1 MTWNFYTAFAV
12 VMVIMALGEAV
23 SKKSKGRIPSLLIVA
38 ICFLTGYWT
47 IFPKDILNISMV
59 MSVRTITMS
68 VILLQVGAMF
78 SLSELKKEWR
88 AVIITLLSV
97 AGVMVFA
104 GIAGALF
111 FDINT
116 ALVAIPPLTGG
127 GIATIIMSDAAAA
140 AGLTELAMLAS
151 IIYIMQGFVGFPL
164 TSFMLRRAGRKLLE
178 GFRSGTVAITE
189 SKEEKT
195 LKTEKKAGKT
205 LNDMV
210 PEKYKVPS
218 YYLAK
223 LAVLAIVAVLLE
235 SITGLNVS
243 LTMII
248 VGVLAAHF
256 GILEKDPLKKGNS
269 FGILML
275 CLTASFM
282 RYFADASP
290 EQVFSLIL
298 PVVTFLAAATLGI
311 ALFTIPL
318 GKKFG
323 YPLELSIAIGL
334 NCFLGFPYNF
344 VITNEVIASLA
355 QNQEESDY
363 LDGILMP
370 KMIIGSIVAVSM
382 VSAVIASVLVPFLAA

>member
-12 VMVIMALGEAV
+12 VMVVMALGEAV

-78 SLSELKKEWR
+78 SLNELKKEWR

-97 AGVMVFA
+97 AGVIVFA

-111 FDINT
+111 FDVNT

-140 AGLTELAMLAS
+140 QGLTELAMLSS

-164 TSFMLRRAGRKLLE
+164 TSYMLRRAGRKLLT
-178 GFRSGTVAITE
+178 GYRSGAALLQET
-189 SKEEKT
+189 KEEQKP
-195 LKTEKKAGKT
+195 EKAKKSRRT

-223 LAVLAIVAVLLE
+223 LAILAIVAVLLE

-243 LTMII
+243 LTMIV

-256 GILEKDPLKKGNS
+256 GILEKDPLKKANS

-290 EQVFSLIL
+290 QQVFSLIL
-298 PVVTFLAAATLGI
+298 PVAAFLLFATAGI
-311 ALFTIPL
+311 ALFSIPL

-323 YPLELSIAIGL
+323 YPIELSVAIGL

-355 QNQEESDY
+355 ENQGESDY

>member
-12 VMVIMALGEAV
+12 VMVVMALGEAV

-78 SLSELKKEWR
+78 SLHELKKEWR

-97 AGVMVFA
+97 AGVIVFA

-111 FDINT
+111 FDVNT

-140 AGLTELAMLAS
+140 QGLTELAMLSS
-151 IIYIMQGFVGFPL
+151 IIYIMQGFVGCPL
-164 TSFMLRRAGRKLLE
+164 TSYMLRRAGRKLLT
-178 GFRSGTVAITE
+178 GYRSGAALLQET
-189 SKEEKT
+189 KEEQKP
-195 LKTEKKAGKT
+195 EKAKKSRRT

-223 LAVLAIVAVLLE
+223 LAILAIVAVLLE

-243 LTMII
+243 LTMIV

-256 GILEKDPLKKGNS
+256 GILEKDPLKKANS

-290 EQVFSLIL
+290 QQVFSLIL
-298 PVVTFLAAATLGI
+298 PVAAFLLFATAGI
-311 ALFTIPL
+311 ALFSIPL

-323 YPLELSIAIGL
+323 YPIELSVAIGL

-355 QNQEESDY
+355 ENQGESDY

>member
-12 VMVIMALGEAV
+12 VMVVMALGEAV

-78 SLSELKKEWR
+78 SLHELKKEWR

-97 AGVMVFA
+97 AGVIVFA

-111 FDINT
+111 FDVNT

-140 AGLTELAMLAS
+140 QGLTELAMLSS

-164 TSFMLRRAGRKLLE
+164 TSYMLRRAGRKLLT
-178 GFRSGTVAITE
+178 GYRSGAALLQET
-189 SKEEKT
+189 KEEQKP
-195 LKTEKKAGKT
+195 EKAKKSRRT

-223 LAVLAIVAVLLE
+223 LAILAIVAVLLE

-243 LTMII
+243 LTMIV

-256 GILEKDPLKKGNS
+256 GILEKDPLKKANS

-290 EQVFSLIL
+290 QQVFSLIL
-298 PVVTFLAAATLGI
+298 PVAAFLLFATAGI
-311 ALFTIPL
+311 ALFSIPL

-323 YPLELSIAIGL
+323 YPIELSVAIGL

-355 QNQEESDY
+355 ENQGESDY

>member
-12 VMVIMALGEAV
+12 VMVVMALGEAV

-78 SLSELKKEWR
+78 SLHELKKEWR

-97 AGVMVFA
+97 AGVIVFA

-111 FDINT
+111 FDVNT

-140 AGLTELAMLAS
+140 QGLTELAMLSS

-164 TSFMLRRAGRKLLE
+164 TSYMLRRAGRKLLT
-178 GFRSGTVAITE
+178 GYRSGAALLQET
-189 SKEEKT
+189 KEEQKP
-195 LKTEKKAGKT
+195 EKAKKRRRT

-223 LAVLAIVAVLLE
+223 LAILAIVAVLLE

-243 LTMII
+243 LTMIV

-256 GILEKDPLKKGNS
+256 GILEKDPLKKANS

-290 EQVFSLIL
+290 QQVFSLIL
-298 PVVTFLAAATLGI
+298 PVAAFLLFATAGI
-311 ALFTIPL
+311 ALFSIPL

-323 YPLELSIAIGL
+323 YPIELSVAIGL

-355 QNQEESDY
+355 ENQGESDY